1 MMPYKLPPYYIQ
13 DGELMM
19 RRDLYE
25 LATKQPIRN
34 AKIVGRSISFHF
46 PDGVKQLC
54 KIFNYPNMLLPNT
67 EQRTITKAYSRLDV
81 EPVIEI
87 QVGYTAIKQEDD
99 WWQVNDKDGNK
110 VCRMKTKAIE
120 ELTFEEAKYELSVNE
135 MRPGCYLKCIGKVTT
150 IDAGDFDNEM
160 EDISLYEPILL
171 TDELIPLFSLTFTE
185 EVPVGEGSEQTFV
198 TKTITHKFEDNTLRL
213 PRNNQLEY
221 DPESNL
227 FSLNG
232 IFLPNSP
239 KYVHQLQNLI
249 FGLTFIDPVINQ

>member
-1 MMPYKLPPYYIQ
+1 
-13 DGELMM
+13 
-19 RRDLYE
+19 
-25 LATKQPIRN
+25 
-34 AKIVGRSISFHF
+34 
-46 PDGVKQLC
+46 
-54 KIFNYPNMLLPNT
+54 MLLPNT

-87 QVGYTAIKQEDD
+87 QVGYTAIKQEED

-120 ELTFEEAKYELSVNE
+120 ELTFEEKKYELSVNE
-135 MRPGCYLKCIGKVTT
+135 MRPGGCLKYQGKATT
-150 IDAGDFDNEM
+150 IAGNDIIGAEM
-160 EDISLYEPILL
+160 DGFSDYDPILL
-171 TDELIPLFSLTFTE
+171 TDEILPLFSLSFTE

-198 TKTITHKFEDNTLRL
+198 TKTLTHKFADNTLRL

-221 DPESNL
+221 DPESKL

-249 FGLTFIDPVINQ
+249 FGLTFIDPVIYQ